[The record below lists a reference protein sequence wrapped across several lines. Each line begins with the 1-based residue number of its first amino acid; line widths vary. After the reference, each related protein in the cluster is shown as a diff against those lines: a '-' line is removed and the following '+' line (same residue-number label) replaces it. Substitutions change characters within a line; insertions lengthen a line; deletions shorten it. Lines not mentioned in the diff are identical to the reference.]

1 MNALGK
7 FLVAGTALCLS
18 VAPALS
24 QERASRPPSVTDTA
38 RANAAQIGEIAARDI
53 ESYQKQMRAAMGIT
67 DPPRRDAA
75 VTAARRQLASNIHKP
90 LTAGTIAELDGL
102 LDIGGVSPQLGATA

>member
-18 VAPALS
+18 VVPALS
-24 QERASRPPSVTDTA
+24 QSSSASVSDAV

-53 ESYQKQMRAAMGIT
+53 ESYQQQMRAAMGIT

-102 LDIGGVSPQLGATA
+102 LDIGGVSPQLGASA

>member
-18 VAPALS
+18 VVPALS
-24 QERASRPPSVTDTA
+24 PRSSASVSDAV

-53 ESYQKQMRAAMGIT
+53 ESYQQQMRAAMGIT

-102 LDIGGVSPQLGATA
+102 LDIGGVSPQLGASA